1 MSSHLF
7 HYAYSD
13 EDPVIVDDS
22 VTISDT
28 KTSQPIFTI
37 DVTDADTTDLV
48 AVTSGFSVM
57 KTAGSSL
64 FSVVK
69 TATGWTS

>member
-37 DVTDADTTDLV
+37 DVWDADTTDLV
-48 AVTSGFSVM
+48 AVTSGFSVT

-64 FSVVK
+64 FSVFK
-69 TATGWTS
+69 TATGCKS